1 MKFKTLFSPIV
12 VGKVKVKNRIVMA
25 PMGTNLQAADGSVT
39 ERLVDYFEVRAR
51 GGTGLIV
58 SPFTAVTEDQRMT
71 SLGVYSDR
79 MIPGLNRLC
88 ESVKA
93 YGTVFLLQIAHFGG
107 KANKRITGR
116 VPVAPSDI
124 SSELYEDVPR
134 ELTVGEI
141 EQLINDFIEASRRAK
156 SAGFDGVEVHGAHTY
171 LIGQFIS
178 PHTNRRNDEYG
189 GDFERRMKF
198 PAKIVEGIK
207 NICGDKFIVGFKFS
221 AHEHL
226 KNGIDQ
232 KLARRIATHMEK
244 KGIDYL
250 HISSTSSTMP
260 QRLVKCNYPSVPPIY
275 SKSGVLVELA
285 ENIKQNVD
293 IPVIATGGITDPE
306 DAEIILREKK
316 ADMVAIGRALI
327 ADPNWVNRARKE
339 EDIKYCIRCNECHRR
354 EIFWKRELRCTVNPA
369 AGEEE
374 RYEIRKT
381 GSPKKIVVV
390 GSGPAGMEA
399 ALVAAERGHRVILY
413 EEKEQLGGKM
423 IIASIPHFKREVG
436 KLLQY
441 YRKKIMQSNI
451 KVKLAQK
458 ASADTLVREN
468 PDVIILAV
476 GADPVIPNVPGIKKE
491 NTLTVIDFFE
501 YEDKMDIGDNIIIL
515 GAGLV
520 GSETGWYLS
529 LQGKSVKLVDIL
541 DLEQALDQEHPTNR
555 SILIKGLE
563 KEGVEILDRRSPK
576 RVEADR
582 IILEKEDGVE
592 ESYPMDKI
600 IIATG
605 FKSRIHIK
613 KDLERSLLR
622 CDIYEIG
629 DCVKPRKFY
638 NAINEGA
645 HIARQI

>member
-1 MKFKTLFSPIV
+1 VKFKTLFSSIV
-12 VGKVKVKNRIVMA
+12 VGRIKVKNRIVMA
-25 PMGTNLQAADGSVT
+25 PMGTNLQGADGSVT
-39 ERLVDYFEVRAR
+39 EHLVDYFEARAK
-51 GGTGLIV
+51 GGVGLII

-116 VPVAPSDI
+116 IPVAPSNI
-124 SSELYEDVPR
+124 STELYENVPR
-134 ELTVGEI
+134 ELTVEEI
-141 EQLINDFIEASRRAK
+141 EQLIDDFIEASRRAK

-198 PAKIVEGIK
+198 PAKIVEGIR
-207 NICGDKFIVGFKFS
+207 NICGDEFIVGFKFS

-232 KLARRIATHMEK
+232 KLARRIAAHMK
-244 KGIDYL
+244 QKGIDYL
-250 HISSTSSTMP
+250 HISSTSSTTP
-260 QRLVKCNYPSVPPIY
+260 PRLVKCNYPSVPPIY

-293 IPVIATGGITDPE
+293 TPVIATGGITDPE

-354 EIFWKRELRCTVNPA
+354 EIFWKKELRCTVNPA
-369 AGEEE
+369 AGEEK

-381 GSPKKIVVV
+381 RSSKKIVVV

-399 ALVAAERGHRVILY
+399 VLVAAERGHRVILY

-423 IIASIPHFKREVG
+423 IIASIPNFKREVS

-441 YRKKIMQSNI
+441 YKKKIVQSNME
-451 KVKLAQK
+451 VKLAQK
-458 ASADTLVREN
+458 VSAHTLVREN

-476 GADPVIPNVPGIKKE
+476 GADPVIPNVPGIRKE

-501 YEDKMDIGDNIIIL
+501 HEDKIDIGDNIIIL

-520 GSETGWYLS
+520 GCETGWYLS

-582 IILEKEDGVE
+582 MILEKEDGAE

-605 FKSRIHIK
+605 FKSRTHLK
-613 KDLERSLLR
+613 KDLDRSLLR